1 MNRKFFFVYIAYL
14 LCWMQTLFFIFAA
27 NASNLMTTISIRR
40 SYRKQFIL
48 SNCLRYPYCE
58 YPDTEKK
65 LKKTR
70 WLCCSHRTCS
80 AVHFP
85 ARTVRHLCL
94 ENRLLMRLD
103 LQNSKIWEQNFL
115 METVCSVQRQQLLK
129 ITNERKQH
137 KMHNIEGCA
146 CRHGEDCSF
155 RTYGYGCA
163 RTHAHTHTTKRHN
176 RKIKTPVNS
185 PIHPPLPS
193 LTHPHTNDEKAF
205 LSLKWVD
212 QWTSSLTV
220 RIRESLYPPTF
231 APLKRRKVLLVSR
244 NLCML
249 LKYMTEKKT
258 FSSLKKM
265 CVCGISWESGGVLCI
280 QL

>member
-1 MNRKFFFVYIAYL
+1 
-14 LCWMQTLFFIFAA
+14 MQTLFFVFVA

-58 YPDTEKK
+58 YPDTEKSW
-65 LKKTR
+65 KKNR

-94 ENRLLMRLD
+94 ENRLLMRRD

-115 METVCSVQRQQLLK
+115 METVCSGQRQQLLK

-155 RTYGYGCA
+155 RTYGYGCT
-163 RTHAHTHTTKRHN
+163 RTHRHTRTSTHHT
-176 RKIKTPVNS
+176 KTQSKNQNARQLPHS
-185 PIHPPLPS
+185 SIPSLPHPP
-193 LTHPHTNDEKAF
+193 THKWWKGF
-205 LSLKWVD
+205 LVF
-212 QWTSSLTV
+212 
-220 RIRESLYPPTF
+220 E
-231 APLKRRKVLLVSR
+231 
-244 NLCML
+244 
-249 LKYMTEKKT
+249 
-258 FSSLKKM
+258 
-265 CVCGISWESGGVLCI
+265 ISWSVNKQPHCENTWAFIPADLRSPQNEERCCLSPEIYACF
-280 QL
+280 